1 MFSKSKYEAA
11 HLCASYSYRDALDEA
26 RMTYLLKKS
35 EFSDHFS
42 KVTEKC
48 FRFESE
54 GHVRA
59 IKLWDQRVKDIRD
72 KYVHKR
78 TILPLSVYL
87 LARDYAVVS
96 TVLCKAFLP
105 CHEEHAKL
113 SPELYTLLDSVS
125 SEGLFILDHLFQ
137 LEVANIKIWDSGEV
151 EKMRLAGDGFAHMAE
166 RLQRLVLGSR
176 VGPRS

>member
-87 LARDYAVVS
+87 L
-96 TVLCKAFLP
+96 
-105 CHEEHAKL
+105 
-113 SPELYTLLDSVS
+113 
-125 SEGLFILDHLFQ
+125 